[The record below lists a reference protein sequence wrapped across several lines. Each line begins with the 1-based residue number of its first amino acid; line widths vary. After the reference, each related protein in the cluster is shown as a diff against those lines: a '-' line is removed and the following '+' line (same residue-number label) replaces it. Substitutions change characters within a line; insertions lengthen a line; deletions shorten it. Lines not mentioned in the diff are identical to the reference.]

1 MNTVSPAY
9 IGHSSTLNKRG
20 KALCVLALSETQQQQ
35 GLVIGTVAQYPHE
48 LVQQITVFFHFVKL
62 ALVG

>member
-1 MNTVSPAY
+1 
-9 IGHSSTLNKRG
+9 LNKRG